1 MVIDIR
7 NHYFRGN
14 ANGGEVNELGKFQ
27 VGEIVTDWKG
37 DTGCILM
44 IFQNGEVRTDS
55 NGMGDISQLKKVRSK
70 NKILDYLKQLHN
82 ADMHFMQMI
91 NKRELEQIK

>member
-7 NHYFRGN
+7 NHYFRDN

-37 DTGCILM
+37 DTGC
-44 IFQNGEVRTDS
+44 FPKRRSS
-55 NGMGDISQLKKVRSK
+55 NGQQWNGRYFPVEKG
-70 NKILDYLKQLHN
+70 
-82 ADMHFMQMI
+82 
-91 NKRELEQIK
+91 